1 MLKLSTNTRYG
12 TRILVYLALQS
23 PDSLAR
29 RQDIANKEN
38 ISSHYV
44 EQILLKLRSAGLA
57 KSLRGAKGGFMLAKA
72 PESITVSDIIEATEG
87 PVDLAPCVNK
97 PCHNLKHCVAHDV
110 WEQASQ
116 ALNKIFTE
124 TTIADMAN
132 KIKVQ
137 TQPAALMYNI

>member
-23 PDSLAR
+23 PDTLAR
-29 RQDIANKEN
+29 RQDIADKEK

-72 PESITVSDIIEATEG
+72 PEAITVNDVIEATEG
-87 PVDLAPCVNK
+87 PMDLAPCINS
-97 PCHNLKHCVAHDV
+97 PCDNLTNCVTHAV
-110 WEQASQ
+110 WEKASN
-116 ALNKIFTE
+116 ALKKIFNE
-124 TTIADMAN
+124 TTIADIARKSKEN
-132 KIKVQ
+132 L
-137 TQPAALMYNI
+137 PPSALMFNI